1 MKYIAKH
8 KNHII
13 AAVLI
18 FGLLGFGSGF
28 TLLASPAAY
37 ALDSTGADAK
47 THGLPTGTACP
58 SGQEPLKGNNF
69 SCCPKGY
76 SNNATQCL
84 FAKYINP
91 IINLLSILVGLLIVV
106 GLVVGGIQIETS
118 AGDPQKAAAGR
129 SLIGKVL
136 VGLLVYLLLYAFLQ
150 FIVPGGIIADMRNQP

>member
-8 KNHII
+8 KKHII
-13 AAVLI
+13 AAVFML
-18 FGLLGFGSGF
+18 GLLGFGYGF
-28 TLLASPAAY
+28 GLLASPAAY
-37 ALDSTGADAK
+37 AVASTDPYAKEHGLSTGA
-47 THGLPTGTACP
+47 TCP
-58 SGQEPLKGNNF
+58 SDQEPLQGNNF

-76 SNNATQCL
+76 NNNATQCL

-91 IINLLSILVGLLIVV
+91 VINLLSILVGLLIVV